1 MQTSNRNF
9 YEKLKHWLYLFTILL
24 LLGFSFLILYQSI
37 TDYSMVDYLDHI
49 LSPGQLSVVYLLGA
63 GVFLCIFLL
72 IGKLLSRLSEKKQI
86 GITIAFAVIG
96 IIVQYFLLFQLQAVV
111 RYDHLRVWD
120 SAFEMVNTGHLSLTA
135 NDGYFGLYPFNISI
149 SAFHSMVLRL
159 AMLFNVPEK
168 FYLLTL
174 QSVYLFLIDLGVFF
188 SWKIVR
194 KLYSVKHATL
204 FTLISVANP
213 MLYVCAAG
221 CYTNTLMLPLL
232 MATLYCFILF
242 LEEQNFQKKVWLG
255 FLAGIVLAFGSRL
268 RATVFIAGIAVF
280 IYLIIKKSPGRALT
294 DSFKRVMVLIC
305 AVLLGG
311 LLSFGGFTAYQNS
324 YITEDYSDT
333 QMPPIYYLMF
343 AMNPGSKGSYNEDDF
358 KMISQY
364 ETLEEKNEASIE
376 VIKERLSNYGIRG
389 TLALAKHKV
398 QRTWADGLED
408 YHDFLTTSRNYSK
421 LHSYIAG
428 EQKEFFVL
436 YGHIYHV
443 AMMIAYCFAVL
454 YTLLKKKCD
463 SPTYLILLTLLGG
476 IMFHILWESYFI
488 YSFGF
493 SMLLLIPAS
502 ESVHRISE
510 KKYTPII
517 SGILS
522 IAALAGFAVLMI
534 PAIQTLG
541 DTEIRY
547 NEYAVVQDMSLGE
560 CEPLLKGDVIT
571 QTFVTNRPFD
581 HVGCKVYNDFGA
593 SNESIYRMELLSSK
607 GDVLAHRDFIGA
619 ETENG
624 GYCYLKFDP
633 IIPEDNET
641 YMIQLTPL
649 HTTESSHLM
658 FGYYNTH
665 QYDIYSDGVMT
676 GLNSDEKS
684 DLAFMVFLNTTTK
697 FFI

>member
-1 MQTSNRNF
+1 MQTSNRTF
-9 YEKLKHWLYLFTILL
+9 LEKGKHWLYLFTIML
-24 LLGFSFLILYQSI
+24 LLGFSLLILYQSV
-37 TDYSMVDYLDHI
+37 TDYSMVDYLDQI
-49 LSPGQLSVVYLLGA
+49 LNLNQLSLVYLFGASCFLG
-63 GVFLCIFLL
+63 IFLL
-72 IGKLLSRLSEKKQI
+72 MGKLLSRLSEKKQVVITVILAII
-86 GITIAFAVIG
+86 GVA
-96 IIVQYFLLFQLQAVV
+96 VQYILLYQLQAVV

-149 SAFHSMVLRL
+149 SAFHSIVLRL

-168 FYLLTL
+168 FYLLSL
-174 QSVYLFLIDLGVFF
+174 QSVYLFLIDIGVFF

-194 KLYSVKHATL
+194 KLYSVKTATL
-204 FTLISVANP
+204 FALLSVTNP
-213 MLYVCAAG
+213 MLYVCATG
-221 CYTNTLMLPLL
+221 CYTTTLMLPLL

-242 LEEQNFQKKVWLG
+242 LEEQNFGKKIWFG
-255 FLAGIVLAFGSRL
+255 FLAGVMLAFGSRL

-294 DSFKRVMVLIC
+294 DSLKRVIVLIC

-311 LLSFGGFTAYQNS
+311 VLSFGGFTAYQNT

-358 KMISQY
+358 HMISQY

-376 VIKERLSNYGIRG
+376 VIKERLNNYGIRG

-421 LHSYIAG
+421 LHSYLAG

-443 AMMIAYCFAVL
+443 AIMAAYCFAVI
-454 YTLLKKKCD
+454 YTFLKKKCD

-510 KKYTPII
+510 KKYTPLI
-517 SGILS
+517 SGIVTLS
-522 IAALAGFAVLMI
+522 ALAGFAALMV
-534 PAIQTLG
+534 PAVKTLS

-560 CEPLLKGDVIT
+560 CEPLLKGEIIT
-571 QTFVTNRPFD
+571 QTFAADRSFD

-593 SNESIYRMELLSSK
+593 SNESIYRMELLSSE
-607 GDVLAHRDFIGA
+607 GEVLAHRDFIGA

-633 IIPEDNET
+633 IIPEGKET
-641 YMIQLTPL
+641 YTIQLTPL

-676 GLNSDEKS
+676 GLNSDPKA